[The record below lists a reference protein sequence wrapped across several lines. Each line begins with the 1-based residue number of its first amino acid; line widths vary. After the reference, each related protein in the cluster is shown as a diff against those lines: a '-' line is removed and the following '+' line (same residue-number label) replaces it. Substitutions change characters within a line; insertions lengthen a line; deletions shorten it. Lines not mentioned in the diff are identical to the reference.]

1 MTHTESIE
9 LGLNEKR
16 PHIEIIRKVYL
27 TYPTSAL
34 IGDEERQFSILNEI
48 SEFFNIPI
56 NNVQIA
62 GSAKTGNSYHKN
74 TPFTPKISD
83 LDIAIIDPELY
94 RYYTEYVF
102 KTSRGFKDRTLFPIR
117 SGISTY
123 NEYISYITKG
133 IFRPDLMINGP
144 KRAEWFMFFGK
155 LSTKHKD
162 LFETINAGIYMSQL
176 YFEHKQTSII
186 KDYLTTKAI

>member
-9 LGLNEKR
+9 LGLNKKR

-27 TYPTSAL
+27 TYPTSAF

-56 NNVQIA
+56 NNFQVA

-74 TPFTPKISD
+74 TTFTPKTSD
-83 LDIAIIDPELY
+83 LDIAIVDQELY
-94 RYYTEYVF
+94 RFYTEYVF
-102 KTSRGFKDRTLFPIR
+102 KMTKGFRDRTIFPMKNHV
-117 SGISTY
+117 STY

-155 LSTKHKD
+155 LSTKHND
-162 LFETINAGIYMSQL
+162 LFETINAGIYMSQI